1 MRERGV
7 PGQLIARELAKV
19 RTKMMTNKSRTAAS
33 RTSERQSTMTVN
45 DHVVRYQEHV
55 STKSYDELVAAFE
68 EAVPD
73 AGPGEPTRTLER
85 VRDGD
90 NSREAWEAAVA
101 PLFGPSGFTRVF
113 SLDTGQL
120 ISWYGKPA
128 KAKMYIYGNPIIAAS
143 MLVHDIRAAGRV
155 PLQIL
160 IYEAENGEVR
170 LGYELPSTI
179 MSRFGNKELDA
190 AALELDKKLV
200 AFATELTGAET

>member
-1 MRERGV
+1 
-7 PGQLIARELAKV
+7 
-19 RTKMMTNKSRTAAS
+19 
-33 RTSERQSTMTVN
+33 MTVN

-85 VRDGD
+85 VREGD
-90 NSREAWEAAVA
+90 NTREAWEAAVA
-101 PLFGPSGFTRVF
+101 PLFGPSDFTRVF

-160 IYEAENGEVR
+160 IYEAENGQVT
-170 LGYELPSTI
+170 LGYDLPSTI